1 MDKAGKMDKAGRFR
15 RQWEFF
21 ESKRSRLARRYH
33 GKFVIIFNEKIHAV
47 EDSEIAAHKRARND
61 GLMGQGGRLYIRR
74 CIFKNEEV
82 PTVVRTRTT
91 GGRRSWAVSDT
102 TPLRGFH
109 SPRTLAARRRS
120 TTEKREKAPDVRADS
135 TPATVA

>member
-1 MDKAGKMDKAGRFR
+1 MDKAGSLR

-21 ESKRSRLARRYH
+21 ESKRNRLAQRYH

-82 PTVVRTRTT
+82 PAVVRTPVN
-91 GGRRSWAVSDT
+91 A
-102 TPLRGFH
+102 L
-109 SPRTLAARRRS
+109 
-120 TTEKREKAPDVRADS
+120 
-135 TPATVA
+135 